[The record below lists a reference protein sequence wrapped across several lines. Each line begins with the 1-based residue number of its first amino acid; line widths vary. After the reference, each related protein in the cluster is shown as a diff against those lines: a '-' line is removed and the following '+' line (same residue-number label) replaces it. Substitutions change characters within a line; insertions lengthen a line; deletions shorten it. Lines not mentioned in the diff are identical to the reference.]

1 MATISFYHV
10 DACLH
15 GIRQREIPEGALLAR
30 AGINPDVM
38 NHPRRVHVDQVA
50 RLFKQVQLELQDEF
64 MGFTER
70 PCKVGVFA
78 TMCELVSRC
87 HTVGELLQKGAEF
100 YNLLGDEV
108 VTQLDVHLV
117 PQKKSRKENRKDG
130 RSVTKSQ
137 KTDVD
142 TKPRERNAIFSV
154 QLANPNLDEYHFL
167 SEFLLVIWHRF
178 ASWYI
183 GEPIPLLETHF
194 AHRAP
199 GHKNEL
205 QIMYPGEL
213 KFGRRKNRLVFD
225 AKYLDKP
232 LIRTEKE
239 LEVFL
244 QNAPADVM
252 TIPGMDDNL
261 ELMIERTILQQNPDR
276 LEFPSIEE
284 LASLLEVNHQALH
297 RHLKKTGT
305 SYQKIKDSMRL
316 EMAIKKLVNEK
327 LSVDEV
333 SDLVGFAESR
343 SFTRAFKHWTG
354 LSPRNYCKLHG

>member
-15 GIRQREIPEGALLAR
+15 GIRQRGIPESELLVR

-38 NHPRRVHVDQVA
+38 KHPRRVHVDQVA

-78 TMCELVSRC
+78 TMCELVSHC
-87 HTVGELLQKGAEF
+87 NTVGELLQKGVDF
-100 YNLLGDEV
+100 YNLFGDEV
-108 VTQLDVHLV
+108 VTRLDI
-117 PQKKSRKENRKDG
+117 
-130 RSVTKSQ
+130 RSVPLKDRRRV
-137 KTDVD
+137 KRKGEEGD
-142 TKPRERNAIFSV
+142 KRRARNAIFSV
-154 QLANPNLDEYHFL
+154 QLAKPSLDEYHFL

-183 GEPIPLLETHF
+183 GEPIPLEETHF

-199 GHKNEL
+199 AHKREL
-205 QIMYPGEL
+205 EIMYPGEL
-213 KFGRRKNRLVFD
+213 KFGRRRNRLVFD
-225 AKYLDKP
+225 AAYLEKP

-239 LEVFL
+239 LEAYL
-244 QNAPADVM
+244 ENAPADVM

-261 ELMIERTILQQNPDR
+261 ELMIERVILQQNPDR
-276 LEFPSIEE
+276 LEFPTIEE
-284 LASLLEVNHQALH
+284 LAQLLEVNHQTLQ

-316 EMAIKKLVNEK
+316 EMAIQKLVNEQ

-333 SDLVGFAESR
+333 SELVGFAESR

-354 LSPRNYCKLHG
+354 LSPRNYCKLQG

>member
-1 MATISFYHV
+1 M
-10 DACLH
+10 H
-15 GIRQREIPEGALLAR
+15 GIRQRGVPESELLAR

-78 TMCELVSRC
+78 TMCELVSHC
-87 HTVGELLQKGAEF
+87 NTVGELLQKGADF

-108 VTQLDVHLV
+108 VTRLDIRSV
-117 PQKKSRKENRKDG
+117 PLKERRKEKRKG
-130 RSVTKSQ
+130 EGGVKR
-137 KTDVD
+137 
-142 TKPRERNAIFSV
+142 RGRNAIFSV
-154 QLANPNLDEYHFL
+154 QLANPAIDEYHFL

-183 GEPIPLLETHF
+183 GEPIPLEETHF

-199 GHKNEL
+199 VHKREL
-205 QIMYPGEL
+205 EVMYPGEL
-213 KFGRRKNRLVFD
+213 KFGRRRNRLVFD
-225 AKYLDKP
+225 AAYLEKP

-239 LEVFL
+239 LEAYL
-244 QNAPADVM
+244 KNAPADVM

-276 LEFPSIEE
+276 LEFPTIEE
-284 LASLLEVNHQALH
+284 LADLLEVNHQALQ

-316 EMAIKKLVNEK
+316 EMAIQKLVNER

-333 SDLVGFAESR
+333 SELVGFAESR

-354 LSPRNYCKLHG
+354 LSPRNYCKLQG